1 MCGVHKVLPRGTF
14 SPVTV
19 RPDELE
25 RCLEFIL
32 KRVGATEGFVQG
44 EQLDQ
49 SSGRDYKWQLF
60 SGAWRIPVCFD
71 C

>member
-1 MCGVHKVLPRGTF
+1 MCGVDKVPPRGAF
-14 SPVTV
+14 GPATV

-44 EQLDQ
+44 EQVDQ
-49 SSGRDYKWQLF
+49 NSSRDYTGQLF
-60 SGAWRIPVCFD
+60 SGTWQIPISFD